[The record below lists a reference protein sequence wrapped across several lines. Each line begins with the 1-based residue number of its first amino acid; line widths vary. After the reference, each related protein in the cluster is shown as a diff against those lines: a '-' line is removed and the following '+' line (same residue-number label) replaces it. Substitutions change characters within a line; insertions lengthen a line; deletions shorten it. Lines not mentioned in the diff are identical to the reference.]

1 VKGEDYALYKY
12 REKRGQ
18 TKLNTHDGN
27 ITNEKVI
34 EEKLLLM
41 VEVFITRLYLPI
53 RKINI
58 FRLRLF
64 WTAFPKIKRKDPI
77 FKRNCQ
83 TVYFRR

>member
-1 VKGEDYALYKY
+1 MKGEDYALYKY

-58 FRLRLF
+58 FRPESVKL
-64 WTAFPKIKRKDPI
+64 KRKPFSI
-77 FKRNCQ
+77 SSFLCS
-83 TVYFRR
+83 